1 MNEMKKSGI
10 SGSGKTTRSWRTF
23 CVLKLMVFVLVDLAL
38 LFGAVPELISRNT
51 INGTVAAVAV
61 TIFVF
66 LAAWTARR
74 SLKEGWH
81 ALLSF
86 IREEPDEN
94 TEDDSSL
101 K

>member
-10 SGSGKTTRSWRTF
+10 SGSGKTARSWRTF
-23 CVLKLMVFVLVDLAL
+23 CVLKLVIFVLVGLAL
-38 LFGAVPELISRNT
+38 LFGLPVLAVIVY
-51 INGTVAAVAV
+51 IVTVAAVAV